1 MKIFSQSQ
9 KYSVA
14 APRHPRGVGP
24 RLEPVSGG
32 GVHEVAGSPREVD
45 LGGGE
50 PVHVGD
56 DGAGPGDVERGLA
69 APEQRRD
76 GGHVRLRLP
85 GRHLGPGLARGP
97 QPFAGDAAVAE
108 DAAAASLACRSQ

>member
-45 LGGGE
+45 LRGGE

-56 DGAGPGDVERGLA
+56 DGSGPGDVQRGLA

-76 GGHVRLRLP
+76 RRHVRLRLP
-85 GRHLGPGLARGP
+85 GR
-97 QPFAGDAAVAE
+97 QAAHNWHWEVLWGRIPI
-108 DAAAASLACRSQ
+108 SFIVCTTL

>member
-85 GRHLGPGLARGP
+85 GRQADNWRVLYCMYPYDL
-97 QPFAGDAAVAE
+97 VI
-108 DAAAASLACRSQ
+108 ACAQHYLL